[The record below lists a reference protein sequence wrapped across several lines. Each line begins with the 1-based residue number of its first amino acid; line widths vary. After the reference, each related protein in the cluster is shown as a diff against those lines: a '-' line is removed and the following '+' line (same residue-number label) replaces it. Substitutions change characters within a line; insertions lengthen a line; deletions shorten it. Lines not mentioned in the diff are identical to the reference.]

1 MPRKTQR
8 KNSEGKVDLNEAM
21 RAIRQWYYGEV
32 REYAEDYDKQL
43 EDGEFES
50 SEEFFE
56 RLDQDLD
63 GSQMVIYTLQSKVC
77 LLASDNEDA
86 YVEEFGE
93 LPTERG
99 GELNI
104 AAMAMYAFR
113 ADILDAMRVDPS
125 DDDVYEQDDEDEGE
139 ED

>member
-1 MPRKTQR
+1 MAKRQR
-8 KNSEGKVDLNEAM
+8 KNSGEKIDLNDAM
-21 RAIRQWYYGEV
+21 RSVRQWYYGEV

-43 EDGEFES
+43 EEHEFDS
-50 SEEFFE
+50 SEAFFE
-56 RLDQDLD
+56 QLDQDLD
-63 GSQMVIYTLQSKVC
+63 GSQMVIYTLNSKVC

-113 ADILDAMRVDPS
+113 ADILEAMQNDPN
-125 DDDVYEQDDEDEGE
+125 DDEWYEE
-139 ED
+139 EDEDD